1 MMLMI
6 TADNFK
12 HSDLTEKVISAFYK
26 VYNVLGYGFLEKV
39 YERALAHEIKK
50 LDLKVSAQQPLE
62 VFYDNEKIGLY
73 FVDLLVEDVLVIEL
87 KAADN
92 LAPENEAQL
101 INYLKASKLEV
112 GLLLNFGKK
121 PQFKRKVFTNDRK
134 SVKII

>member
-1 MMLMI
+1 MMIMI
-6 TADNFK
+6 ATDNFK
-12 HSDLTEKVISAFYK
+12 HSTLTEKVISAYYR

-50 LDLKVSAQQPLE
+50 LGLKVCDQQPIE

-73 FVDLLVEDVLVIEL
+73 FVDLLVEDVLVVEL
-87 KAADN
+87 KAATS
-92 LAPENEAQL
+92 LAAENEAQL

-112 GLLLNFGKK
+112 GLLLNFGEK

-134 SVKII
+134 SA